1 MSRRFRGERCVGQK
15 EHALSLQAS
24 QPRIIARERV
34 IAVYDFNV
42 ALCRLL
48 WSGDTHALH
57 YGIWD
62 ASTQTHNEALLNTN
76 RFLADKAGITSGNQV
91 WAAGSGLGGGWLF
104 LARERGAGLD
114 GGPISE

>member
-1 MSRRFRGERCVGQK
+1 
-15 EHALSLQAS
+15 LSLQAS

-62 ASTQTHNEALLNTN
+62 ASTLMC
-76 RFLADKAGITSGNQV
+76 G
-91 WAAGSGLGGGWLF
+91 
-104 LARERGAGLD
+104 
-114 GGPISE
+114 

>member
-1 MSRRFRGERCVGQK
+1 
-15 EHALSLQAS
+15 LSLQAS
-24 QPRIIARERV
+24 QPRIISRERV

-76 RFLADKAGITSGNQV
+76 RSDRMRIVLENKR
-91 WAAGSGLGGGWLF
+91 GS
-104 LARERGAGLD
+104 
-114 GGPISE
+114 